1 MRTAL
6 PLGRDHSAAARL
18 LPWALLIYAAASLLH
33 FAHNAV
39 FLGAYPNLPQTW
51 VSAEVWLAWCAVSAI
66 GLLGYLLWRGQ
77 RRGGITLLILYAC
90 CGFAGLLHYQRAGFH
105 QHTHM
110 MNLTILTEVAAAAA
124 LLADVLLLARPHSR

>member
-1 MRTAL
+1 MRAAL
-6 PLGRDHSAAARL
+6 PVGMQHGAARL
-18 LPWALLIYAAASLLH
+18 LPWAFLIYAAASLLH

-39 FLGAYPNLPQTW
+39 YLPAYPNLPQTW
-51 VSAEVWLAWCAVSAI
+51 GSSEVWLAWCAVSAI

-77 RRGGITLLILYAC
+77 RRGGLTLLVFYAC

-105 QHTHM
+105 RHTVM

-124 LLADVLLLARPHSR
+124 LLLDVLVLARRHSR